1 MLDPGATVETLALDV
16 MTSGAGAG
24 AKAQWENDGW
34 CVLERFLPTEAV
46 EAAQRCL
53 EHEFPSGED
62 FADDCEP
69 VRNAPFHTDSH
80 AVMPTFPFEDAA
92 FNDIV
97 LHDRLINLA
106 VEFLGLSDLRLYQAG
121 LSAKYGGGA
130 ESDEQL
136 LHADYGNHTL
146 VVPRADIG
154 YQHLELFV
162 YLSDVTAD
170 AATRMVSRRLTG
182 HIPVERTYLS
192 LTDYRDLYDAE
203 IPAAGAAGTVLAY
216 RPDVYH
222 RGVRMTAPRS
232 ARFMLHVSFKP
243 AGTDWLGS
251 QAWPGAAEGMA
262 WHRFANRATVR
273 QLALL
278 GFPPPGDPYWN
289 RTTLAGVAARY
300 PGLDMTPWRRAVE
313 SPPTDGAG

>member
-1 MLDPGATVETLALDV
+1 MKTVAG
-16 MTSGAGAG
+16 SGA
-24 AKAQWENDGW
+24 KEQWEDDGW
-34 CVLERFLPTEAV
+34 CLLEHFLPAETVA
-46 EAAQRCL
+46 AAQEGL
-53 EHEFPSGED
+53 EAEFPTADD
-62 FADDCEP
+62 FADDREP
-69 VRNAPFHTDSH
+69 QRNAPFRTDSH
-80 AVMPTFPFEDAA
+80 SVMPRFPFEHAA
-92 FNDIV
+92 FNDLT
-97 LHDRLINLA
+97 LHDRLIDLA
-106 VEFLGLSDLRLYQAG
+106 EEFLTLSDPRLYQAG
-121 LSAKYGGGA
+121 LSAKYSGGA

-146 VVPRADIG
+146 VVPRAEVG

-192 LTDYRDLYDAE
+192 LDEYNDLYDAE
-203 IPAAGAAGTVLAY
+203 VPAEGPAGSVLAY

-273 QLALL
+273 QLSAL
-278 GFPPPGDPYWN
+278 GFPPPGHPYWN
-289 RTTLAGVAARY
+289 EATLAGVAARY
-300 PGLDMTPWRRAVE
+300 PALDMTPWRRAFE
-313 SPPTDGAG
+313 SALAEDSG

>member
-1 MLDPGATVETLALDV
+1 MRTA
-16 MTSGAGAG
+16 AGAR
-24 AKAQWENDGW
+24 AKGQWENDGW
-34 CVLERFLPTEAV
+34 CVLERFLPEEAV
-46 EAAQRCL
+46 EAAQKCL
-53 EHEFPSGED
+53 DREFPSAAD
-62 FADDCEP
+62 FADDREP
-69 VRNAPFHTDSH
+69 ARNAPFRTDSH
-80 AVMPTFPFEDAA
+80 AVMPRFPFEDAA
-92 FNDIV
+92 FNDLV
-97 LHDRLINLA
+97 LHDRLIDLA
-106 VEFLGLSDLRLYQAG
+106 EDILGLSDLRLYQAA
-121 LSAKYGGGA
+121 LSAKYAGGA

-146 VVPRADIG
+146 VVPRADVG

-203 IPAAGAAGTVLAY
+203 VPAAGVAGSVLAY

-262 WHRFANRATVR
+262 WHRFANAATVR
-273 QLALL
+273 QLAAL
-278 GFPPPGDPYWN
+278 GFPPPGHPYWN
-289 RTTLAGVAARY
+289 GVTLAGVAARY
-300 PGLDMTPWRRAVE
+300 PGLDMKPWRRAFE
-313 SPPTDGAG
+313 SAAADDVT

>member
-1 MLDPGATVETLALDV
+1 MKTVA
-16 MTSGAGAG
+16 SSS
-24 AKAQWENDGW
+24 AKEQWENDGW
-34 CVLERFLPTEAV
+34 CVLERFLPSEAV
-46 EAAQRCL
+46 EAAQEGLWR
-53 EHEFPSGED
+53 EFPSAED
-62 FADDCEP
+62 FADDRDP
-69 VRNAPFHTDSH
+69 GRNAPFRTDSH
-80 AVMPTFPFEDAA
+80 AVMPRFPFEDAA
-92 FNDIV
+92 FNDLV
-97 LHDRLINLA
+97 LHDMLIDLA
-106 VEFLGLSDLRLYQAG
+106 EDFLGLTDLRLYQAA
-121 LSAKYGGGA
+121 LSAKYSGGA

-146 VVPRADIG
+146 VVPRADVG

-170 AATRMVSRRLTG
+170 SATRMVSRRLTG

-192 LTDYRDLYDAE
+192 LSDYGDLYDAE
-203 IPAAGAAGTVLAY
+203 VPTEGAAGSVLAY

-273 QLALL
+273 QLSAL
-278 GFPPPGDPYWN
+278 GFPPPGHPYWN
-289 RTTLAGVAARY
+289 ETTLAGVAARY
-300 PGLDMTPWRRAVE
+300 PGLDLNPWRRAFE
-313 SPPTDGAG
+313 SVAGGGAR